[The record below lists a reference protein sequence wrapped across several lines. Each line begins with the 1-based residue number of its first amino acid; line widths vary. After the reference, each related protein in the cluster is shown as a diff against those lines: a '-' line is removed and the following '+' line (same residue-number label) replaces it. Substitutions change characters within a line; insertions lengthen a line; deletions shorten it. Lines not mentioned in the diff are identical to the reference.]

1 MPVYDSAVS
10 FDLRRRDSFDEV
22 AKLYEEARP
31 GYPMQLYEDVVALSG
46 IREGGRILEVGC
58 GPGTATV
65 EFARRGYSMVCL
77 ELGARLAARARKNCS
92 VFPRVDVQ
100 NVAFEDWALNSETF
114 DLVVSA
120 SAFHWIEPKIKFVK
134 TATALR
140 PGGSIAL
147 FWNRDRGFEKPL
159 REALNQI
166 YREEAPEFAKDHG
179 DELERLI
186 CRPREEIDAS
196 GLFGEV
202 TVRRYSWSQPYT
214 AEGYGNLLQTYSD
227 HIALSPHVRERLTRR
242 IEQVIRETGGTIIR
256 HYVSLLYVARRR

>member
-1 MPVYDSAVS
+1 MSDDSAVN

-22 AKLYEEARP
+22 AELYEEARP

-58 GPGTATV
+58 GPGTVTV

-77 ELGARLAARARKNCS
+77 ELGARLAARAGKNCS
-92 VFPRVDVQ
+92 LYPRVDVQ
-100 NVAFEDWALNSETF
+100 NVAFEEWALNSEAF

-120 SAFHWIEPKIKFVK
+120 SAFHWITPEIKFVK
-134 TATALR
+134 TAAALR

-147 FWNRDRGFEKPL
+147 FWNRDPGFEKPL
-159 REALNQI
+159 REALDQI

-179 DELERLI
+179 EDLETLL

-196 GLFGEV
+196 GLFGAV
-202 TVRRYSWSQPYT
+202 TVRRYSWSQRYT
-214 AEGYGNLLQTYSD
+214 AEGYGKLLQTHSD

-242 IEQVIRETGGTIIR
+242 IEQVIRETGDTITR
-256 HYVSLLYVARRR
+256 HYVSVLYVARRQ